1 MTTFHSSS
9 AVSFD
14 NVDYRDNA
22 ICLVSNVAQM
32 LKNIPQAILMEEYVV
47 VLVLKGHATIQVEG
61 EEFQL
66 SPGHL
71 FICLP
76 QVLLKHAMV
85 SMDIEVRGFS
95 VSRAKAEEL
104 LNDTGLKWNF
114 ILSTKKYDLVQVN
127 QKQKEIICLYYDLLR
142 NLLPEPST
150 PLTRKSL
157 HHIFSALVY
166 AVSEVFQQ
174 AEQEQPARAFTSAEN
189 IFQRFATI
197 LEDPTQPLCN
207 VSGYAERLNITP
219 KYFSMICKELS
230 GQTAK
235 ALIIEETIK
244 RAKILLRNQSLSVKQ
259 VADCLGFQNQSHF
272 GTYFH
277 RHMGLSPQQFRRAKG
292 NE

>member
-127 QKQKEIICLYYDLLR
+127 QKQKEKKHKKL
-142 NLLPEPST
+142 
-150 PLTRKSL
+150 
-157 HHIFSALVY
+157 
-166 AVSEVFQQ
+166 
-174 AEQEQPARAFTSAEN
+174 
-189 IFQRFATI
+189 
-197 LEDPTQPLCN
+197 
-207 VSGYAERLNITP
+207 
-219 KYFSMICKELS
+219 KEK
-230 GQTAK
+230 TMEK
-235 ALIIEETIK
+235 
-244 RAKILLRNQSLSVKQ
+244 KISFKEI
-259 VADCLGFQNQSHF
+259 SHNN
-272 GTYFH
+272 
-277 RHMGLSPQQFRRAKG
+277 K
-292 NE
+292 